1 MGLFDSLL
9 RAGVRAVTSKAVDAA
24 VDAVFDSI
32 KGENNSGSS
41 TTTITHS
48 EEDNR
53 SFDEKLN
60 VILQSAGNYE
70 VRRNIS
76 PDELEQEAGKEI
88 YTRATG
94 WCLPS
99 ELTYAIYKDG
109 QRVLYIN
116 LWDDYKY
123 YARKANGQIRDYL
136 AKQHIKMIDFFDY
149 MPNEFAYMEER
160 IKRELA

>member
-9 RAGVRAVTSKAVDAA
+9 RAGVRAATSKV
-24 VDAVFDSI
+24 VDAVADAVVDSI

-41 TTTITHS
+41 KTTITHS
-48 EEDNR
+48 VEDNR

-60 VILQSAGNYE
+60 VILQEAGAYE
-70 VRRNIS
+70 IRRNIS
-76 PDELEQEAGKEI
+76 PDELEQEAGTEI

-99 ELTYAIYKDG
+99 ALTYGIYKDG
-109 QRVLYIN
+109 QRVMYIN

-123 YARKANGQIRDYL
+123 YARKANGQIRKYC
-136 AKQHIKMIDFFDY
+136 AKQHIKVIDFFDY
-149 MPNEFAYMEER
+149 MPNEFAYMEKR
-160 IKRELA
+160 IKEQLV